1 MKGFAK
7 QFKDL
12 PDYILKIT
20 YQIWEN
26 RDVKSIMQYYAENIP
41 VRSPSGVIYG
51 PEAVVKATKAPLNEF
66 PDRQLLGEDVI
77 WIGDEENGFLSSHRI
92 LSKATHQ
99 NDGTY
104 GPATGKKLVYRVIA
118 DCACRNNQV
127 YDEWL
132 VRDQG
137 SIVRQ
142 IGIDPKTFAANQIQS
157 EGGREKCNIPF
168 NASTNIESKYVAPP
182 QTSFDTGEDYGYI
195 LSNIMDN
202 NSNIFQ
208 EGYDRAVRQEQAGGL
223 TGYGRDDVEKFWMN
237 LRSSF
242 PDAKFTL
249 EHCANL
255 QENKQTNKSAIR
267 WSLIGKHSGSGL
279 FGAPTHTEVYV
290 MGINHAEFS
299 SKGIKNEWVLFD
311 ETAVWKQILLKTG

>member
-26 RDVKSIMQYYAENIP
+26 KDVESIMQYYAENIP
-41 VRSPSGVIYG
+41 VRSQSVLFFGQD
-51 PEAVVKATKAPLNEF
+51 AVVKETKATQKEF

-77 WIGDEENGFLSSHRI
+77 WIGNEENGFLSSHRI

-104 GPATGKKLVYRVIA
+104 GPATGKKIVYSVIA

-137 SIVRQ
+137 AIVRQ
-142 IGIDPKTFAANQIQS
+142 IGLEPKKYAANLMQE
-157 EGGREKCNIPF
+157 EGGAEKCSIPF
-168 NASTNIESKYVAPP
+168 NENTPIGGDY
-182 QTSFDTGEDYGYI
+182 TSPAISNENTGTRYADI
-195 LSNIMDN
+195 LKSIMNKDIGSVEN
-202 NSNIFQ
+202 N
-208 EGYDRAVRQEQAGGL
+208 YDRAIQQEQPGGF
-223 TGYGRDDVEKFWMN
+223 TAQGTDEVSQFWDI
-237 LRSSF
+237 LLSAFS
-242 PDAKFTL
+242 DAKFSI
-249 EHCANL
+249 EHISFTDAKN
-255 QENKQTNKSAIR
+255 QPKKAAIR
-267 WSLIGKHSGSGL
+267 WALVGSHSGKGN
-279 FGAPTHTEVYV
+279 FGDPSNAQVYI
-290 MGINHAEFS
+290 MGISHAEFGPR
-299 SKGIKNEWVLFD
+299 GIKNEWVLFD
-311 ETAVWKQILLKTG
+311 ETMIWKQILMKTG

>member
-26 RDVKSIMQYYAENIP
+26 KDVESIMQYYAENIP

-51 PEAVVKATKAPLNEF
+51 PEAVVEATKATQQEF

-77 WIGDEENGFLSSHRI
+77 WIGNEENGFLSSHRI

-104 GPATGKKLVYRVIA
+104 GPATGKKIVYRVIA
-118 DCACRNNQV
+118 DCACCNNQV

-137 SIVRQ
+137 AIVRQ
-142 IGIDPKTFAANQIQS
+142 IGLDPKKYAANLMQE
-157 EGGREKCNIPF
+157 EGGPEKCLIPF
-168 NASTNIESKYVAPP
+168 NENTPLGGDY
-182 QTSFDTGEDYGYI
+182 TSPAISNENTGTRYADI
-195 LSNIMDN
+195 LKSIMNKDIGSVEN
-202 NSNIFQ
+202 N
-208 EGYDRAVRQEQAGGL
+208 YDRAIQQEQPGGL
-223 TGYGRDDVEKFWMN
+223 TAHGTEEVSRFWKI
-237 LRSSF
+237 LLSAF
-242 PDAKFTL
+242 PDAKFTYL
-249 EHCANL
+249 LCSMSSKSTWLFLLNRSIIIIF
-255 QENKQTNKSAIR
+255 NKSNFFV
-267 WSLIGKHSGSGL
+267 H
-279 FGAPTHTEVYV
+279 
-290 MGINHAEFS
+290 N
-299 SKGIKNEWVLFD
+299 
-311 ETAVWKQILLKTG
+311 